1 MAVPLSLG
9 PVHHLRLTVTDVER
23 SRAFYTELLGFQVA
37 MDAPPPAGD
46 PYHDLTEDI
55 LQDGIVMANGD
66 LLVGLRP
73 VDAERSGDRFDPFR
87 CGLDHLSFRV
97 PAKADLVAAVA
108 EAAAVWH
115 LGQGLRRYT
124 RPMTSAQRSGLD
136 AAERSGLPGPPAK
149 GLRRDAQRNRDA
161 IGAAAR
167 EVFSGQGL
175 EAPLEEIA
183 RRAGVGIGTLY
194 RRFPT
199 RVDLV
204 DAVLAGRLR
213 AHVDAA
219 EQALRIGDPWD
230 GFAFYLEQTCQLEA
244 SDRGVGDVMSMRFPR
259 ATAVETAK
267 ARLFELVRELVR
279 RAQASGQLRAD
290 LTLEDLAFLNWSNAK
305 IVEATGAV
313 APDAWRRHLAFL
325 LDAFRADRAH
335 ELPEPSL
342 TPRQVYRAMLSLGVR
357 CARSAQ

>member
-1 MAVPLSLG
+1 
-9 PVHHLRLTVTDVER
+9 
-23 SRAFYTELLGFQVA
+23 
-37 MDAPPPAGD
+37 
-46 PYHDLTEDI
+46 
-55 LQDGIVMANGD
+55 
-66 LLVGLRP
+66 
-73 VDAERSGDRFDPFR
+73 
-87 CGLDHLSFRV
+87 
-97 PAKADLVAAVA
+97 
-108 EAAAVWH
+108 
-115 LGQGLRRYT
+115 
-124 RPMTSAQRSGLD
+124 MTSAQRSGLD
-136 AAERSGLPGPPAK
+136 APERSSLPGPPAK

-161 IGAAAR
+161 IVAAAR
-167 EVFSGQGL
+167 EVFSEQGL

-357 CARSAQ
+357 DRLVSFYAICEMLLGWGLVAQTNQNGRGIGVLGVIVVLALVYLVLNDLWRRDKRRKAARDKALADRLLERIYQQRKP